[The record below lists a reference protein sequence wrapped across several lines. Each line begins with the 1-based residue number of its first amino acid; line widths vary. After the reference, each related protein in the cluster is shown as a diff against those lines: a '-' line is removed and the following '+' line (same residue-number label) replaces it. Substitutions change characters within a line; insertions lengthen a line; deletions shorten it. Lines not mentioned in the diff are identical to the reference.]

1 MIDDYTVDLVNWLE
15 ALPLLSI
22 YVAFVLIA
30 YLENVLPP
38 VPGDLLVVF
47 AGYLAADGVLNFS
60 AILGLTTVSSVMGF
74 MTMYYIGYKW
84 GDGIREKRSRYWMFK
99 YIDFKYM
106 TRAQGWM
113 NRWGQGVI
121 LANRFLAGTRS
132 VISLLAGITQ
142 MHIQKTIL
150 SSTVSSL
157 LWNMILLG
165 SGWFIKE
172 NWEKI
177 GMYLSIYSW
186 VILGILAIFVV
197 YRIWLYK
204 KRKSRERA
212 RKQEYS

>member
-1 MIDDYTVDLVNWLE
+1 MLDSFTLDIVDWLE
-15 ALPLLSI
+15 ALPLISVYL
-22 YVAFVLIA
+22 AFFLIA

-38 VPGDLLVVF
+38 VPGDILVVF
-47 AGYLAADGVLNFS
+47 AGYLAADGLLNFS
-60 AILGLTTVSSVMGF
+60 LVLSFTTIASVAGF

-121 LANRFLAGTRS
+121 LSNRFLAGTRS

-142 MHIQKTIL
+142 MHVQKTIL

-157 LWNMILLG
+157 MWNFVLLG
-165 SGWFIKE
+165 SGWLIQE

-177 GMYLSIYSW
+177 GTYLSIYSW
-186 VILGILAIFVV
+186 VILGILTIFIG
-197 YRIWLYK
+197 YRVWRYR
-204 KRKSRERA
+204 KRKATAKA
-212 RKQEYS
+212 RH

>member
-186 VILGILAIFVV
+186 VILGILAIFIG

-204 KRKSRERA
+204 KKKSRERA